1 LNSRNI
7 FPNPIDSQKA
17 SQIQFSEPAS
27 HPDFSACDSVTHRYN
42 ERMKDPPGPQHFATT
57 HWSLV
62 GAVRPDEASRS
73 RARAALEE
81 LCRAY
86 WYPLYA
92 FVRSRGYSAVD
103 AQDLTQAFFARFIE
117 TDGFASADR
126 ERGRFRSYLLGA
138 MKHFL
143 ANEWH
148 RAQTQKRGGRVQF
161 IEFDALDPETRYAGA
176 SEQSDNPEHLFD
188 REWALQT
195 IAGALQE
202 LRDEMTKAGR
212 SEQFDALKSSLT
224 GQDELPR
231 DQIAA
236 QLNMSANAVKVAVHR
251 LRQRYSNLLRAAIAE
266 TVSNEADLDDEM
278 RYLIDVLRRR

>member
-1 LNSRNI
+1 
-7 FPNPIDSQKA
+7 
-17 SQIQFSEPAS
+17 
-27 HPDFSACDSVTHRYN
+27 
-42 ERMKDPPGPQHFATT
+42 MKDTPVPGLREFVTT

-62 GAVRPDEASRS
+62 GAAKPDEASQT
-73 RARAALEE
+73 RAREALEE

-103 AQDLTQAFFARFIE
+103 AQDLTQAFFARIIE
-117 TDGFASADR
+117 TCGFAFADR

-148 RAQTQKRGGRVQF
+148 RTQTQKRGGQVRF
-161 IEFDALDPETRYAGA
+161 IEWDALDLEARYAEA
-176 SEQSDNPEHLFD
+176 SEQSDNPELIFD

-195 IAGALQE
+195 IAGALQA
-202 LRDEMTKAGR
+202 LRDEMAKAGK
-212 SEQFDALKSSLT
+212 SEQFDALKGSLS
-224 GQDELPR
+224 GQEESPR

-236 QLNMSANAVKVAVHR
+236 CLDMSEDAVKVAVHR
-251 LRQRYSNLLRAAIAE
+251 LRQRYRKLLRAAIAE
-266 TVSNEADLDDEM
+266 TVSNEADLNDEM
-278 RYLIDVLRRR
+278 RYLVAVLRRR